1 MMPVVTKQ
9 VKADQDFLVGL
20 ITMIIMVIKLVTVRE
35 DFYPEKI
42 IMMIEEESRDTV
54 IEGSLE
60 AGTITIANYGR

>member
-9 VKADQDFLVGL
+9 AKADQDFLVGL
-20 ITMIIMVIKLVTVRE
+20 ITMIIMVIKLVIVRE
-35 DFYPEKI
+35 DFCPEKI